1 MIWAA
6 IRDTL
11 SRGAVEKPTYVCRV
25 EAAGRLDRVIR
36 ERKMRLSSKYSGVF
50 GRPKA
55 LTPPNALRHASVLT
69 LLTVSVVVALQLSV
83 ARAEPQATDL
93 DLSLPPTG
101 LDAQPQPVYPNGAP
115 KSGRDGGAESDP
127 TETAEQET
135 PEPADDERKAA
146 TSEDEDKAVEPP
158 KPVIV
163 ANVDKGRQQMTVFVD
178 GVETYTWP
186 VSTGIAGYSSP
197 TGEFTASSMNKIWY
211 SRQWDNAPMPH
222 AVFFTKRGHAIHG
235 TNEVKKLGS
244 PASKGCVRLSPKNAE
259 TFFNLVKESG
269 LKNTK
274 VVMTGVTPGGEYK
287 ITEPRR
293 RDQLRPRGYYDRNGV
308 YRRYG
313 YVEPRVER
321 KRRRLFQPY
330 YNSPPRQYQRQ
341 QRRRWFRKPGY

>member
-1 MIWAA
+1 
-6 IRDTL
+6 
-11 SRGAVEKPTYVCRV
+11 
-25 EAAGRLDRVIR
+25 
-36 ERKMRLSSKYSGVF
+36 MRLSSTYSGVL
-50 GRPKA
+50 GRPRA
-55 LTPPNALRHASVLT
+55 LTLQSTLGRASLLT
-69 LLTVSVVVALQLSV
+69 LLAATVLVALQLST
-83 ARAEPQATDL
+83 ARAEPQGADL
-93 DLSLPPTG
+93 DLSIPATG
-101 LDAQPQPVYPNGAP
+101 LDAQPQPVYPDGAP
-115 KSGRDGGAESDP
+115 ESDP
-127 TETAEQET
+127 PKTVEQET
-135 PEPADDERKAA
+135 PDTSDADRKTAE
-146 TSEDEDKAVEPP
+146 SEDEEKVVEPP

-163 ANVDKGRQQMTVFVD
+163 ANIDKGRQQMTVFID
-178 GVETYTWP
+178 GVETHTWP

-222 AVFFTKRGHAIHG
+222 AVFFTKKGHAIHG
-235 TNEVKKLGS
+235 TNEVKKLGG

-259 TFFNLVKESG
+259 TFFNLVKKSG

-274 VVMTGVTPGGEYK
+274 VVLAGVTPGGEYK

-293 RDQLRPRGYYDRNGV
+293 RDQIRPRGFYDRNGV

-330 YNSPPRQYQRQ
+330 YDSPPRQYQRQ